1 MFSMQEA
8 IVGRKKEIDLKR
20 DLKAVT
26 NELAQL
32 NRELANQ
39 TILLASQTGNTE
51 PLIEAVE
58 ALRTA
63 RELYSVENAPR
74 ENAEVQQALADTL
87 LTLAREKD
95 DVKALMASIDAYRG
109 AITLASMLGDEVM
122 RQDLRKNYARA
133 RNLLGN
139 RGKIRGAA

>member
-1 MFSMQEA
+1 MGE
-8 IVGRKKEIDLKR
+8 RKELDLKR

-26 NELAQL
+26 SELAQL

-39 TILLASQTGNTE
+39 TILLASQTGNSA
-51 PLIEAVE
+51 PLIEAVD
-58 ALRTA
+58 ALRSA
-63 RELYSVENAPR
+63 QELYSVETAPR

-95 DVKALMASIDAYRG
+95 DLKALMASIDAYRG

-139 RGKIRGAA
+139 RGRERGAA

>member
-8 IVGRKKEIDLKR
+8 IVGRKKELDLKR

>member
-1 MFSMQEA
+1 
-8 IVGRKKEIDLKR
+8 VGRKKELDLKR

-109 AITLASMLGDEVM
+109 AITFC
-122 RQDLRKNYARA
+122 
-133 RNLLGN
+133 
-139 RGKIRGAA
+139 

>member
-1 MFSMQEA
+1 
-8 IVGRKKEIDLKR
+8 VGERKELDLKR

-26 NELAQL
+26 SELAQL

-39 TILLASQTGNTE
+39 TILLASQTGNSA
-51 PLIEAVE
+51 PLIEAVD
-58 ALRTA
+58 ALRSA
-63 RELYSVENAPR
+63 QELYSVETAPR

-95 DVKALMASIDAYRG
+95 DLKALMASIDAYRG

-139 RGKIRGAA
+139 RGRERGAA

>member
-1 MFSMQEA
+1 M
-8 IVGRKKEIDLKR
+8 GRKKELDLKR

-109 AITLASMLGDEVM
+109 AITLASMLGDEQM
-122 RQDLRKNYARA
+122 CQNLRKNYARA

-139 RGKIRGAA
+139 RGKVRGAA

>member
-1 MFSMQEA
+1 
-8 IVGRKKEIDLKR
+8 VGRKKEIDLKR